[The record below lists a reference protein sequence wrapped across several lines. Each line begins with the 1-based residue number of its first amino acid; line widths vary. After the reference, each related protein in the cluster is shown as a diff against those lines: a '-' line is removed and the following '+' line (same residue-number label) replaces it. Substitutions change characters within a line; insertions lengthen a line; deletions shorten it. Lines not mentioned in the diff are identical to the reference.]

1 MSITRL
7 AIRQAIAEETGLGF
21 LATATAAGSTTTFIA
36 ADVMLA
42 GPMSAQRFGRGSAV
56 RFSTLGGAASTEGSF
71 VDLYTPSTGTLTL
84 SPAVSTATHDD
95 DVAEIWSSLL
105 LTVDRIDEAIDRA
118 LTRHCFHWVPIPLT
132 FVKDGD
138 CGDSGVTLWGT
149 ASNATATKV
158 AMPWPGT
165 IGQRYL
171 RVANSGAG
179 GYLPSANIMVQ
190 AGDVWPLDVLV
201 YVNVGV
207 ATLSVYD
214 NSNAAAIT
222 LSGDGGSY
230 SGTGW
235 KRLTN
240 TFTIPSG
247 CKSIAVRCG
256 GVGATADTYW
266 ASVIAYP
273 QDTRRFPLPAR
284 CAPKRLGYAL
294 KRRGEEVED
303 FYFAEYTT
311 GWSAIQG
318 GGEGLVVQLPT
329 AAGTGDPRYIEELQH
344 YDALATDAATTNCPD
359 ELAIKA
365 GIYEVYKGMARD
377 KPTQETKSGYLTAS
391 DIKQNA
397 LDALRDMKGVQHL
410 LADDRTVYR

>member
-1 MSITRL
+1 M
-7 AIRQAIAEETGLGF
+7 
-21 LATATAAGSTTTFIA
+21 
-36 ADVMLA
+36 
-42 GPMSAQRFGRGSAV
+42 
-56 RFSTLGGAASTEGSF
+56 
-71 VDLYTPSTGTLTL
+71 
-84 SPAVSTATHDD
+84 
-95 DVAEIWSSLL
+95 
-105 LTVDRIDEAIDRA
+105 
-118 LTRHCFHWVPIPLT
+118 
-132 FVKDGD
+132 
-138 CGDSGVTLWGT
+138 
-149 ASNATATKV
+149 
-158 AMPWPGT
+158 
-165 IGQRYL
+165 
-171 RVANSGAG
+171 
-179 GYLPSANIMVQ
+179 MVQ

-266 ASVIAYP
+266 TSVIAYP

-284 CAPKRLGYAL
+284 CAPKRLGHVL
-294 KRRGEEVED
+294 KRWGEEVED
-303 FYFAEYTT
+303 FHFSEYVT

-318 GGEGLVVQLPT
+318 GGEGIVVQLPT
-329 AAGTGDPRYIEELQH
+329 AAGTGDPRYIEELQP
-344 YDALATDAATTNCPD
+344 YDALATDAAITECPD

-365 GIYEVYKGMARD
+365 SIYETYKGMARGNAS
-377 KPTQETKSGYLTAS
+377 QETKSGYLAPS
-391 DIKQNA
+391 DVKQA
-397 LDALRDMKGVQHL
+397 MLDALRDMKGVQHL
-410 LADDRTVYR
+410 SADDRTVYR